1 MKNLDW
7 FYKLN
12 KPEINPPGW
21 IFAPVWTILYLFI
34 FLSLVVFIFQS
45 NIAQRALPIT
55 IFVVQ
60 LLLNLIWSPI
70 FFGAKKI
77 GLALIVNIL
86 LLVSIVALMLTFY
99 PISKTAAILLVPY
112 FLWVCFALYLN
123 FMIWRLN

>member
-21 IFAPVWTILYLFI
+21 IFAPVWTMLYLFI

-45 NIAQRALPIT
+45 NIAQRVLPLT

-60 LLLNLIWSPI
+60 ILLNLIWSPI

-86 LLVSIVALMLTFY
+86 LLISIIALIVTFFSVSKI
-99 PISKTAAILLVPY
+99 AAILLIPY